1 MKRPANGVRRAA
13 SRGAAGAESGDR
25 FTRILQSPA
34 LYPGVAEALG
44 PDFPWHTHAAGAR
57 SSQALCLSVWVPLA
71 ELTERHAV
79 IETFLHE
86 ALPELPRSPGDR
98 RWTVSVEVSRPELL
112 GEVGGPPSRIDVLLE
127 AGDAVIGL
135 ESKYLGDAA
144 GGAGRCSQ
152 YPRACRGFHGPGSDL
167 RTRTGAPCRLAVA
180 EGRRQ
185 ARRYWSVAERLL
197 QPAALAYGREPGSC
211 PLQRSFQ
218 LARTLFF
225 AAEAARRRET
235 TAGRPPGTVF
245 FAAVAAV
252 PAATADPIERQVA
265 ELRGKL
271 LAAFNGRLAA
281 VHYELLA
288 QILSAGGPR
297 TAPIGRFLA
306 AKLAVL
312 GSPTAG

>member
-1 MKRPANGVRRAA
+1 VKRAA
-13 SRGAAGAESGDR
+13 SRGGAGAEPGDR

-44 PDFPWHTHAAGAR
+44 PGFPWHTHAGSAR

-71 ELTERHAV
+71 ELRERHVV
-79 IETFLHE
+79 IEAFLHE
-86 ALPELPRSPGDR
+86 VLPEPPRSPGAR

-127 AGDAVIGL
+127 ADDAVIGL

-152 YPRACRGFHGPGSDL
+152 YPRACRGFYGPGSDL
-167 RTRTGAPCRLAVA
+167 TTRTGAPCRLAVA
-180 EGRRQ
+180 DGRRQ

-225 AAEAARRRET
+225 AAEAARQRET
-235 TAGRPPGTVF
+235 AAGRPPGTVF

-252 PAATADPIERQVA
+252 PEATAAPIERQVA
-265 ELRGKL
+265 ELRDEL
-271 LAAFNGRLAA
+271 LPAFTGRLAA
-281 VHYELLA
+281 VHYERLA
-288 QILSAGGPR
+288 QILCAGGPR
-297 TAPIGRFLA
+297 TASVGRFLD
-306 AKLAVL
+306 AKLAAL
-312 GSPTAG
+312 SSSTAG